1 MEDKIVLSENLK
13 IALSDISEIILVKGN
28 GRCDKIIFEMPEISL
43 DKIDKAYNGKPGCMC
58 GCLGNYTYINP
69 GENRDCEK
77 KSSQS
82 VNFVLNKLKNEAKR
96 GIEVIGDYIY
106 LLDIED
112 RRYALY
118 LFN

>member
-1 MEDKIVLSENLK
+1 
-13 IALSDISEIILVKGN
+13 
-28 GRCDKIIFEMPEISL
+28 MPEISL

-69 GENRDCEK
+69 GKNRESEK

-82 VNFVLNKLKNEAKR
+82 VKFVLNKLKNEAKR
-96 GIEVIGDYIY
+96 GIEVIDDYIY
-106 LLDIED
+106 LLDIVD

-118 LFN
+118 LFK